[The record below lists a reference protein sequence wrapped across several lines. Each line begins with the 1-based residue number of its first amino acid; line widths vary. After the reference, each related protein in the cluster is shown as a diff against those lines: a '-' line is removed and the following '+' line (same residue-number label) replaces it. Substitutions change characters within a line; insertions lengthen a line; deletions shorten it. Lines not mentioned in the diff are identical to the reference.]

1 MKKRVHLSF
10 LRTLRTD
17 ISPSFN
23 INSRHQLNIIS
34 NTRHEYNRSLLS
46 SMFLVRLKAA
56 FTPRFLFFS
65 FLSLLSLSL
74 QRTQVF
80 SFFLSISACFLFAD
94 FCRAIV
100 VPCPRARR
108 AEQSVQRSLSLFHRG
123 IGSVFGVRRFILLN
137 LVKDE
142 FVVSPDGEIII
153 ANNF

>member
-74 QRTQVF
+74 CNVHKYFPFFFLFPRAFCSRIFAALLLSPVHEHAARNNRSKDLFLCSTVELDLF
-80 SFFLSISACFLFAD
+80 SASVASFFLISS
-94 FCRAIV
+94 RT
-100 VPCPRARR
+100 
-108 AEQSVQRSLSLFHRG
+108 SLS
-123 IGSVFGVRRFILLN
+123 
-137 LVKDE
+137 
-142 FVVSPDGEIII
+142 
-153 ANNF
+153 